1 VLLVLIAL
9 ILLAWLAVQT
19 TPVQNWLVRQATKR
33 LSRDLKTTVQIKHV
47 DFALFNKMVLE
58 GTLVKDLRQDTLLY
72 AGALKVNITDWFF
85 FKDRI
90 ELKYIG
96 LQDAV
101 IHLQRQNSV
110 WNYRFLADYFSGPKD
125 TTTKKGSI
133 NLDLKKVEFDNV
145 SILQRDGWRG
155 EDMQLQFGK
164 LDINADK
171 LDMQHRLIRINT
183 LHINQPL
190 FAIYNYKG
198 NRPDSLRPK
207 YIEETFVN
215 DTNHLRWNPGKW
227 DIAIN
232 EVTLNKGTFKSD
244 RQTDD
249 ALSTHFDASH
259 INFSDINATFKQVAF
274 KQDSITLNMHL
285 ATRERSGLIVKK
297 LDAQV
302 RMHPEAMEF
311 HKLDLQTNRSR
322 LHNYFA
328 MRYATFDD
336 MGDFVSKV
344 RMEADFNDA
353 DLDSDDIAFFAPA
366 MRNWKKKIRIS
377 GKIKGPVENL
387 TARKLIIEAG
397 KNTYLNGNIS
407 IKGLPDIN
415 NTFIDFVANDFRTT
429 YPDAITIIPQ
439 LKDVQQPRLDKLEYL
454 HFKGNFTGFITDFV
468 TYGTIRTNLG
478 TIVSDLNMKF
488 PEKGAPSYSGKLRT
502 DSFHLGPFVDVAQ
515 IGKISFNGGVYGIG
529 MKANSLNAK
538 LDGVIRS
545 LEVRGYNYQNI
556 TVKGTVAKR
565 LFNGELTSDD
575 PNLQFQLNGL
585 VDFSKE
591 IPEFNFDA
599 NIAKADLKNIKL
611 LQDSVEVTGK
621 FRFNFSGDNIDNFLG
636 TARVYE
642 ASVFKKGNRISFDS
656 LYVESKIMG
665 ANKVI
670 TVLSNEFDAALAGQ
684 FSIRDL
690 PTAFRTFL
698 HKYYPSYIKEGRT
711 LQSDENFS
719 FVITTKKVD
728 EYLDF
733 FDKNLKGF
741 NYSTVTGRINTKEN
755 MLDLNVEVPQF
766 NYKNIAFYNVMLK
779 GTGSLDSL
787 TLENTIADV
796 YINDSLHFPGSAINI
811 RSSNDVSDITI
822 KTSASQTLNSANIAA
837 RVQTMP
843 KGVRIVF
850 NESTFDVNGKNWV
863 IDKNGE
869 LVLSEELVTADGVKI
884 YSGDQE
890 VLVTTQPSD
899 IGNTNDIKV
908 ELKKINIGD
917 FAPYVT
923 KTTRLEGLLNATVD
937 VMNPFGKIQVEMN
950 GEADQFRLD
959 NDSLGR
965 IQVNA
970 NYNQRSGAVNFAAA
984 SNNKDY
990 VFDVKGVYNLVDS
1003 TNSKTPLDITG
1014 NFQDTKID
1022 ILEKYLSGVFKDI
1035 SGLATG
1041 QLRITGPTNNL
1052 KYLGKVQLRDGQLR
1066 VNYTNVLYK
1075 IPAATFDFGEDRINF
1090 GSFAIK
1096 DEFGNTGTVSRGIL
1110 KHRGFNDLDFD
1121 FSMNSNKLLVLAT
1134 DGTGK
1139 DPFFGTV
1146 FAKVNMTLKD
1156 RLEDMK
1162 MDIKGEPADSS
1173 KLYIRS
1179 GSSKQSGE
1187 TDYIVWKV
1195 YGREMQQVDAFKESN
1210 LSVTL
1215 DVTANNYINM
1225 YVIMDEATGDIIQAV
1240 GHGNLKMRAR
1250 TDGEFSIIGR
1260 YDIDRGNYN
1269 FTFQSLLR
1277 KPFTLRPNAG
1287 NYIQWQGDPFG
1298 ATIKIDAEYVAENV
1312 RFSDLGLDAF
1322 SLQSGT
1328 DNNGGINN
1336 NVRKYR
1342 GEVIVVA
1349 SLKNK
1354 LMQPDISF
1362 QIEMPPG
1369 SPLKNDA
1376 DALAIL
1382 QRIQSDENELNKQV
1396 AFLIVFN
1403 SFGPL
1408 STSSNQGALAN
1419 LAFEGVVIN
1428 SISGVLSNTLSK
1440 QFSNI
1445 FQKIFNDKSIK
1456 VNFNAQMYSGSN
1468 FIDNVNKNRLNI
1480 DRTNLNFNIGKS
1492 FLDERLTFTFGSALD
1507 FGLSSQ
1513 QVQATQNLQFLPDIT
1528 AEWKVRADGKVVLTF
1543 FYRDSYNYM
1552 SGVGARQNR
1561 SGASISYRHDFD
1573 RLGDIFRG
1581 ERKRKEK
1588 AEQRQR
1594 EKEATNTST
1603 SATDS
1608 SSKQDTIG
1616 KN

>member
-1 VLLVLIAL
+1 MLLVLIAL
-9 ILLAWLAVQT
+9 ILLAWMAIQT

-33 LSRDLKTTVQIKHV
+33 LSRDLNTTVQIKHV
-47 DFALFNKMVLE
+47 DFALFNKMLLE
-58 GTLVKDLRQDTLLY
+58 GTLIKDHQQDTLLY
-72 AGALKVNITDWFF
+72 AGAIKVNITDWFF
-85 FKDRI
+85 FKDKI

-101 IHLQRQNSV
+101 IHLQRQDSI

-145 SILQRDGWRG
+145 SLLQRDAWRG
-155 EDMQLQFGK
+155 EDMQMRFAALHI
-164 LDINADK
+164 DAEK
-171 LDMQHRLIRINT
+171 LDMQQRQIRINT
-183 LHINQPL
+183 LEIDQPL
-190 FAIYNYKG
+190 FSLYNYRG

-207 YIEETFVN
+207 YVEETIVN
-215 DTNHLRWNPGKW
+215 DPNHLRWNPGNW
-227 DIAIN
+227 DIRIA
-232 EVTLNKGTFKSD
+232 EATLQKGTFKSD
-244 RQTDD
+244 KQS
-249 ALSTHFDASH
+249 AEPLAAYFDASH
-259 INFSDINATFKQVAF
+259 INFSDINAIFKQVAF
-274 KQDSITLNMHL
+274 KQDSISLNMQL
-285 ATRERSGLIVKK
+285 KTRERSGLIVKK
-297 LDAQV
+297 LNASV
-302 RMHPEAMEF
+302 LMHPEAMEF
-311 HKLDLQTNRSR
+311 HQLDLQTNRSR
-322 LHNYFA
+322 LHNFFA

-366 MRNWKKKIRIS
+366 LQNWKKKIRIS
-377 GKIKGPVENL
+377 GKIKGPVDNL
-387 TARKLIIEAG
+387 TARKLIVEAG

-439 LKDVQQPRLDKLEYL
+439 LKNVQQPRIDKLEYL
-454 HFKGNFTGFITDFV
+454 QFRGNFTGFINDFV

-488 PEKGAPSYSGKLRT
+488 PDKGAPAYSGKLRT
-502 DSFHLGPFVDVAQ
+502 DSFHLGPFVDMPQ
-515 IGKISFNGGVYGIG
+515 IGKIGFNGAIYGIG

-538 LDGVIRS
+538 LDGVIRT
-545 LEVRGYNYQNI
+545 LEVRGYNYQDI

-565 LFNGELTSDD
+565 LFNGELTSND

-585 VDFSKE
+585 VDLSKK
-591 IPEFNFDA
+591 IPEFDFDA
-599 NIAKADLKNIKL
+599 NITKADLKKINL
-611 LQDSVEVTGK
+611 VQDSVEVTGK

-642 ASVFKKGNRISFDS
+642 ASVFKKGKRISFDS
-656 LYVESKIMG
+656 LNIESKTMG
-665 ANKVI
+665 DNKVI
-670 TVLSNEFDAALAGQ
+670 KVLSNEFDAALVGQ

-698 HKYYPSYIKEGRT
+698 HKYYPSYIGEGRAIK
-711 LQSDENFS
+711 SDENFS
-719 FVITTKKVD
+719 FVVTTKKVD

-733 FDKNLKGF
+733 FDKNLSGF
-741 NYSTVTGRINTKEN
+741 NYSTFTGRINTKEN

-766 NYKNIAFYNVMLK
+766 NYRNIAFYNVALK
-779 GTGSLDSL
+779 GTGNLDSL
-787 TLENTIADV
+787 TLENSIADV
-796 YINDSLHFPGSAINI
+796 YINDSLHFPGSSIHI
-811 RSSNDVSDITI
+811 RSANDISDITL
-822 KTSASQTLNSANIAA
+822 KTSASQTLNSANVVA

-850 NESTFDVNGKNWV
+850 NESHFDVNGKNWL
-863 IDKNGE
+863 IEKNGE
-869 LVLSEELVTADGVKI
+869 LVLSKELVTADGVKI

-890 VLVTTQPSD
+890 ILVTTQPSD

-908 ELKKINIGD
+908 DLKKINIGD
-917 FAPYVT
+917 FAPYIT

-937 VMNPFGKIQVEMN
+937 VMDPFGKIQVDMY

-959 NDSLGR
+959 NDSLGK
-965 IQVNA
+965 IQLNA
-970 NYNQRSGAVNFAAA
+970 NYNQRNGDVNFAAT

-990 VFDVKGVYNLVDS
+990 VFDIKGVYNLLDS
-1003 TNSKTPLDITG
+1003 TNSRIPLDITG
-1014 NFQDTKID
+1014 NFKDTKINV
-1022 ILEKYLSGVFKDI
+1022 LEKYLSGVFKDI
-1035 SGLATG
+1035 TGLATG
-1041 QLRITGPTNNL
+1041 QLRISGPTDKL
-1052 KYLGKVQLRDGQLR
+1052 KYVGKVQLRDAALR

-1075 IPAATFDFGEDRINF
+1075 IPAATFDFQEDRINF
-1090 GSFAIK
+1090 GSFTIR
-1096 DEFGNTGTVSRGIL
+1096 DEFGNTGAISRGIL
-1110 KHRGFNDLDFD
+1110 KHEGFDNLDFD
-1121 FSMNSNKLLVLAT
+1121 FAMNSNKLLVLAT
-1134 DGTGK
+1134 NSNGK

-1162 MDIKGEPADSS
+1162 MDIRGEPADSS
-1173 KLYIRS
+1173 ELYIRS
-1179 GSSKQSGE
+1179 GNSRQSGE
-1187 TDYIVWKV
+1187 TDYITWKV
-1195 YGREMQQVDAFKESN
+1195 YGREMQSIDAFRESN
-1210 LSVTL
+1210 LTVTL
-1215 DVTANNYINM
+1215 DVTANNYIST
-1225 YVIMDEATGDIIQAV
+1225 YVILDELTRDIIEAK
-1240 GHGNLKMRAR
+1240 GHGNLKMKAG

-1260 YDIDRGNYN
+1260 YDIDQGKYN
-1269 FTFQSLLR
+1269 FNFQSLLR

-1287 NYIQWQGDPFG
+1287 NYIQWQGDPF
-1298 ATIKIDAEYVAENV
+1298 AANIKIEAEYKAENV

-1328 DNNGGINN
+1328 DGSGGINN

-1349 SLKNK
+1349 TLKNK

-1362 QIEMPPG
+1362 QIEMPQG
-1369 SPLKNDA
+1369 SALKNDA

-1382 QRIQSDENELNKQV
+1382 QRIQNDENELNKQV

-1428 SISGVLSNTLSK
+1428 SISGILSNTLSR

-1468 FIDNVNKNRLNI
+1468 FIDNINRSKLNI

-1573 RLGDIFRG
+1573 RLGDIFRS

-1588 AEQRQR
+1588 AAQRQK
-1594 EKEATNTST
+1594 EKEADTS
-1603 SATDS
+1603 SAAD
-1608 SSKQDTIG
+1608 SSKQDSVG

>member
-9 ILLAWLAVQT
+9 ILLAWMAVQT
-19 TPVQNWLVRQATKR
+19 TPVQNWLVRQVTKR
-33 LSRDLKTTVQIKHV
+33 LSKDLHTTVQIKHV

-58 GTLVKDLRQDTLLY
+58 GTLVKDQQQDTLLY
-72 AGALKVNITDWFF
+72 AGAVKVNITDWFF

-90 ELKYIG
+90 VLKYIG

-101 IHLQRQNSV
+101 IHLQRKDSI

-125 TTTKKGSI
+125 TTAKKGNI

-145 SILQRDGWRG
+145 SLLQRDGWRG
-155 EDMQLQFGK
+155 EDMQLQFATLAVEAEK
-164 LDINADK
+164 LD
-171 LDMQHRLIRINT
+171 LQERLVRINT
-183 LHINQPL
+183 LNLDAPV
-190 FAIYNYKG
+190 FSIYNYTG

-207 YIEETFVN
+207 YVEEVIVN
-215 DTNHLRWNPGKW
+215 DTAHLRWNPGKW
-227 DIAIN
+227 DIGIN
-232 EVTLNKGTFKSD
+232 EVILKKGTFKSD
-244 RQTDD
+244 RQSDD
-249 ALSTHFDASH
+249 PLVSYFDANH
-259 INFSDINATFKQVAF
+259 INFSDINGVFRQVAF
-274 KQDSITLNMHL
+274 RQDSITLNMQL
-285 ATRERSGLIVKK
+285 NTKERSGLIVKK
-297 LDAQV
+297 LNARV

-311 HKLDLQTNRSR
+311 HQLDLQTNRSH
-322 LHNYFA
+322 LHDYFA
-328 MRYATFDD
+328 MHYATFDD
-336 MGDFVSKV
+336 MGDFISMV
-344 RMEADFNDA
+344 RMEADFTDA
-353 DLDSDDIAFFAPA
+353 DLDSDDIAFFAPE
-366 MRNWKKKIRIS
+366 MQNWKKKIRIS
-377 GKIKGPVENL
+377 GKIKGPVDNL
-387 TARKLIIEAG
+387 NARKLIVEAG

-429 YPDAITIIPQ
+429 WPDAITIIPQ
-439 LKDVQQPRLDKLEYL
+439 LKNIQQPRIDKLEYL
-454 HFKGNFTGFITDFV
+454 QFRGNFTGFINDFV

-488 PEKGAPSYSGKLRT
+488 PAKGAPTYSGKIRT
-502 DSFHLGPFVDVAQ
+502 DSFNLGQFVDVAQ
-515 IGKISFNGGVYGIG
+515 IGKISFNGGVYGLG

-538 LDGVIRS
+538 LDGTIKS
-545 LEVRGYNYQNI
+545 LEVRGYTYQNI

-585 VDFSKE
+585 VDLSKD
-591 IPEFNFDA
+591 IPQFNFDA
-599 NIAKADLKNIKL
+599 NIVKADLKNIKL

-642 ASVFKKGNRISFDS
+642 ASVFKKGKRISFDS
-656 LYVESKIMG
+656 LNIESKTLG
-665 ANKVI
+665 TNKVI
-670 TVLSNEFDAALAGQ
+670 TVLSNEFDAALVGQ

-690 PTAFRTFL
+690 PSSFRTFL
-698 HKYYPSYIKEGRT
+698 HKYYPSYIGEGRVM
-711 LQSDENFS
+711 QHDENFS

-733 FDKNLKGF
+733 VDKNLNGF

-766 NYKNIAFYNVMLK
+766 SYKNIAFYNVALK
-779 GTGSLDSL
+779 GTGNLDSL
-787 TLENTIADV
+787 SLENSIADV
-796 YINDSLHFPGSAINI
+796 YINDSLHFPGSTINI
-811 RSSNDVSDITI
+811 HSANDISDITL
-822 KTSASQTLNSANIAA
+822 KTSASQTLNSANVVA

-843 KGVRIVF
+843 KGVRLVF
-850 NESTFDVNGKNWV
+850 NESHFDVNGKNWV

-890 VLVTTQPSD
+890 ILVTTQPSD

-908 ELKKINIGD
+908 DLKKVNIGD
-917 FAPYVT
+917 FAPYIT
-923 KTTRLEGLLNATVD
+923 KSVRLEGLLNATVD
-937 VMNPFGKIQVEMN
+937 VMNPFGKIQVDMN

-959 NDSLGR
+959 NDSLGK
-965 IQVNA
+965 IQLNA
-970 NYNQRSGAVNFAAA
+970 NYNQRSGAVNFAAV

-990 VFDVKGVYNLVDS
+990 VFDVKGVYNLLDS
-1003 TNSKTPLDITG
+1003 ADNKTPLDITG
-1014 NFQDTKID
+1014 NFQDTKINV
-1022 ILEKYLSGVFKDI
+1022 LEKYLSGVFRNI

-1052 KYLGKVQLRDGQLR
+1052 KYLGKVQLRDAALR
-1066 VNYTNVLYK
+1066 VNYTNVVYK
-1075 IPAATFDFGEDRINF
+1075 IPAATFDFKEDQINF
-1090 GSFAIK
+1090 GTFTIR

-1110 KHRGFNDLDFD
+1110 KHHGFDDLDFD
-1121 FSMNSNKLLVLAT
+1121 FAINSNKMLVLAT

-1162 MDIKGEPADSS
+1162 MDIRGEPADSS

-1179 GSSKQSGE
+1179 GSGGSKQSGE

-1195 YGREMQQVDAFKESN
+1195 YGREMKEVDAFKESN
-1210 LSVTL
+1210 LTVTL

-1225 YVIMDEATGDIIQAV
+1225 YVILDELTGDVIQAV
-1240 GHGNLKMRAR
+1240 GHGNLKMTAR

-1269 FTFQSLLR
+1269 FNFQSVLR
-1277 KPFTLRPNAG
+1277 KPFTLRPNVG
-1287 NYIQWQGDPFG
+1287 NYIQWQGDPYA
-1298 ATIKIDAEYVAENV
+1298 ATIKIDAEYKAENV

-1322 SLQSGT
+1322 SLQSGSNT
-1328 DNNGGINN
+1328 NGGINN

-1349 SLKNK
+1349 TLKNK
-1354 LMQPDISF
+1354 LMKPDINF
-1362 QIEMPPG
+1362 QIELPQG
-1369 SPLKNDA
+1369 SQLKNDA

-1382 QRIQSDENELNKQV
+1382 QRIQNDENELNKQV

-1408 STSSNQGALAN
+1408 STSNSQGNLAN
-1419 LAFEGVVIN
+1419 LAFEGVVLN
-1428 SISGVLSNTLSK
+1428 SISGILSNTLSK

-1468 FIDNVNKNRLNI
+1468 IIDNANNKLNI
-1480 DRTNLNFNIGKS
+1480 DRTNVNFNIGKS

-1573 RLGDIFRG
+1573 RLSDIFRN
-1581 ERKRKEK
+1581 ERQRKEK
-1588 AEQRQR
+1588 AEERR
-1594 EKEATNTST
+1594 VKDSTNAS
-1603 SATDS
+1603 SAKD
-1608 SSKQDTIG
+1608 SSKQNTIG

>member
-1 VLLVLIAL
+1 MLLVLIAL

-19 TPVQNWLVRQATKR
+19 TPVQNWLVHQATKR
-33 LSRDLKTTVQIKHV
+33 LSKDLNTTVQIRHV

-58 GTLVKDLRQDTLLY
+58 GTLVKDHQQDTLLY
-72 AGALKVNITDWFF
+72 AGAIKVNITDWFF
-85 FKDRI
+85 FKDKI

-101 IHLQRQNSV
+101 IHLERQDST
-110 WNYRFLADYFSGPKD
+110 WNYRFLADYFTGPKD

-133 NLDLKKVEFDNV
+133 NLDLKQVEFDNV
-145 SILQRDGWRG
+145 SVLQRDGWRG
-155 EDMQLQFGK
+155 EDMTMQFST
-164 LDINADK
+164 LNIDAEK
-171 LDMQHRLIRINT
+171 LDMQQRQIRINALT
-183 LHINQPL
+183 IDQPL
-190 FAIYNYKG
+190 FALYNYDGK
-198 NRPDSLRPK
+198 RPDSLRPK
-207 YIEETFVN
+207 FKETIIIN
-215 DTNHLRWNPGKW
+215 DPKHLRWNPGNW
-227 DIAIN
+227 DILIR
-232 EVTLNKGTFKSD
+232 EVTLKKGTFKSD
-244 RQTDD
+244 RQSDD
-249 ALSTHFDASH
+249 PLVAHFDASH
-259 INFSDINATFKQVAF
+259 INFSDINANFKQVAF
-274 KQDSITLNMHL
+274 KQDSITLSMHL
-285 ATRERSGLIVKK
+285 STKERSGLVVKR
-297 LDAQV
+297 LDASV
-302 RMHPEAMEF
+302 LMHPEAMEF
-311 HKLDLQTNRSR
+311 HALNLQTNRSR
-322 LHNYFA
+322 LNNYFA
-328 MRYATFDD
+328 MHYETFDD

-344 RMEADFNDA
+344 RMEGDFNDA
-353 DLDSDDIAFFAPA
+353 ELDSDDIAFFAPA
-366 MRNWKKKIRIS
+366 LQNWKKKIRIS
-377 GKIKGPVENL
+377 GKIKGPVDNL

-407 IKGLPDIN
+407 IKGLPDID

-439 LKDVQQPRLDKLEYL
+439 LKTVQQPRIDKLEYL
-454 HFKGNFTGFITDFV
+454 QFKGNFTGFVSDFV

-478 TIVSDLNMKF
+478 TIESDLNMKF
-488 PEKGAPSYSGKLRT
+488 PDKGAPSYSGKLRT

-515 IGKISFNGGVYGIG
+515 IGKISFNGGIYGIG

-545 LEVRGYNYQNI
+545 LEVSGYTYQNI

-575 PNLQFQLNGL
+575 PNLQFQMLGL
-585 VDFSKE
+585 VDLSKD
-591 IPEFNFDA
+591 IPQFNFDA
-599 NIAKADLKNIKL
+599 NVTKADLKMIRL
-611 LQDSVEVTGK
+611 LKDSVEVAGK
-621 FRFNFSGDNIDNFLG
+621 FRFNFSGDNIDNFFG

-642 ASVFKKGNRISFDS
+642 ASVFKKGKRISFDS
-656 LYVESKIMG
+656 LNVESKTMG
-665 ANKVI
+665 TNKVI
-670 TVLSNEFDAALAGQ
+670 TVLSNEFDAALVGQ

-690 PTAFRTFL
+690 PIAFRTFL
-698 HKYYPSYIKEGRT
+698 HKYYPSYIGEGRRPI
-711 LQSDENFS
+711 QSDENFS
-719 FVITTKKVD
+719 FVVTTKKVD

-733 FDKNLKGF
+733 FDKNLNGF

-755 MLDLNVEVPQF
+755 LLDLNVEVPQF
-766 NYKNIAFYNVMLK
+766 SYKNVAFYNVLLK
-779 GTGSLDSL
+779 GTGNLDSL
-787 TLENTIADV
+787 KLENSIADV
-796 YINDSLHFPGSAINI
+796 YINDSLHFPGSTINI
-811 RSSNDVSDITI
+811 RSANDISDITL
-822 KTSASQTLNSANIAA
+822 KTSASQTLNSANVVA

-850 NESTFDVNGKNWV
+850 NESHFDVNGKNWV

-884 YSGDQE
+884 YSGDQQI
-890 VLVTTQPSD
+890 LVTTQPSD

-908 ELKKINIGD
+908 DLKKINIGD

-923 KTTRLEGLLNATVD
+923 KAVRLEGLLNASVD
-937 VMNPFGKIQVEMN
+937 IMNPFGKIQVDMY
-950 GEADQFRLD
+950 GEADQFRLE
-959 NDSLGR
+959 NDSLGK
-965 IQVNA
+965 IQLNA
-970 NYNQRSGAVNFAAA
+970 NYNQYSGAVNFAAL
-984 SNNKDY
+984 SNNQDY
-990 VFDVKGVYNLVDS
+990 VFDLKGVYNLFDS
-1003 TNSKTPLDITG
+1003 TNSKIPLDVTG
-1014 NFQDTKID
+1014 NFKDTKID

-1035 SGLATG
+1035 TGLATG
-1041 QLRITGPTNNL
+1041 QLRIAGPTDKL
-1052 KYLGKVQLRDGQLR
+1052 QYTGKVQLRNGTLR

-1075 IPAATFDFGEDRINF
+1075 IPSATFDFKEDHINF
-1090 GSFAIK
+1090 GSFAVK
-1096 DEFGNTGTVSRGIL
+1096 DEFGNTGTITRGIL
-1110 KHRGFNDLDFD
+1110 KHQGFNNLDFD
-1121 FSMNSNKLLVLAT
+1121 FAMNTNKLLVLAT
-1134 DGTGK
+1134 NNTGK

-1146 FAKVNMTLKD
+1146 FAKMNMTLKD

-1162 MDIKGEPADSS
+1162 MDIRGEPADSS

-1179 GSSKQSGE
+1179 GGSQQSGE
-1187 TDYIVWKV
+1187 TDYIRWKV
-1195 YGREMQQVDAFKESN
+1195 YGREMQQVRSFNESN

-1225 YVIMDEATGDIIQAV
+1225 YVILDELTGDIIQAV
-1240 GHGNLKMRAR
+1240 GHGNLKMKAGS
-1250 TDGEFSIIGR
+1250 DGDFSIIGR

-1269 FTFQSLLR
+1269 FNFQSLLR

-1287 NYIQWQGDPFG
+1287 NYIQWQGDPY
-1298 ATIKIDAEYVAENV
+1298 AANIKIDAEYEAENV

-1328 DNNGGINN
+1328 AGSSSGINN

-1342 GEVIVVA
+1342 GKVIVVA
-1349 SLKNK
+1349 MLKNK

-1362 QIEMPPG
+1362 QIELPQG
-1369 SPLKNDA
+1369 SALKNDA

-1382 QRIQSDENELNKQV
+1382 QRIQNDENELNKQV

-1428 SISGVLSNTLSK
+1428 SISGVLSNALSR

-1445 FQKIFNDKSIK
+1445 FQTIFNDKSIK
-1456 VNFNAQMYSGSN
+1456 VNFNAQIYSGSN
-1468 FIDNVNKNRLNI
+1468 FIDNVNQNRLNI

-1492 FLDERLTFTFGSALD
+1492 FLNERLTFTFGSALD

-1513 QVQATQNLQFLPDIT
+1513 QVQATQNLQFLPDIS
-1528 AEWKVRADGKVVLTF
+1528 AEWKMRADGKVVLTF

-1561 SGASISYRHDFD
+1561 SGASISYRQDFE
-1573 RLGDIFRG
+1573 RLGDIFRS
-1581 ERKRKEK
+1581 ERRRREK
-1588 AEQRQR
+1588 AEQRQK
-1594 EKEATNTST
+1594 EKDSTNV

-1608 SSKQDTIG
+1608 TKLDTVG

>member
-1 VLLVLIAL
+1 MLLVLIAL
-9 ILLAWLAVQT
+9 ILLAWMAIQT
-19 TPVQNWLVRQATKR
+19 TPVQNWLVHQATKR
-33 LSRDLKTTVQIKHV
+33 LSRDLNTTVQIKHV
-47 DFALFNKMVLE
+47 DFALFNKMLLE
-58 GTLVKDLRQDTLLY
+58 GTLIKDHQQDTLLY
-72 AGALKVNITDWFF
+72 AGAIKVNITDWFF
-85 FKDRI
+85 FKDKI

-101 IHLQRQNSV
+101 IHLQRQDAV

-133 NLDLKKVEFDNV
+133 NLDLKKVDFDNV
-145 SILQRDGWRG
+145 SLLQRDAWRG
-155 EDMQLQFGK
+155 EDMQMRFTSLSI
-164 LDINADK
+164 DAEK
-171 LDMQHRLIRINT
+171 LDMQQRQIRINT
-183 LHINQPL
+183 LDIDQPL
-190 FAIYNYKG
+190 FSIYNYKG

-207 YIEETFVN
+207 YVEETIVN
-215 DTNHLRWNPGKW
+215 DPGHLRWNPGNW
-227 DIAIN
+227 DIQID
-232 EVTLNKGTFKSD
+232 EVTLKKGTFKSD
-244 RQTDD
+244 RQS
-249 ALSTHFDASH
+249 AAPLVAYFDADH
-259 INFSDINATFKQVAF
+259 INFGDINAIFKQVTF
-274 KQDSITLNMHL
+274 KQDSITLNMQL
-285 ATRERSGLIVKK
+285 KTRERSGLIVKK
-297 LDAQV
+297 LNANV
-302 RMHPEAMEF
+302 LMHPEAMEF
-311 HKLDLQTNRSR
+311 HQLDLQTNRSR

-366 MRNWKKKIRIS
+366 LQNWKKKIRIS
-377 GKIKGPVENL
+377 GKIKGPVDNL
-387 TARKLIIEAG
+387 TARKLIVEAG

-407 IKGLPDIN
+407 IKGLPDIH

-439 LKDVQQPRLDKLEYL
+439 LKEVQQPRIDKLEYL
-454 HFKGNFTGFITDFV
+454 HFRGNFTGFITDFV

-488 PEKGAPSYSGKLRT
+488 PDKGAPSYSGKLRT
-502 DSFHLGPFVDVAQ
+502 DSFHLGPFVDMPQ
-515 IGKISFNGGVYGIG
+515 IGKIGFNGAIYGIG

-538 LDGVIRS
+538 LDGIIRMV
-545 LEVRGYNYQNI
+545 EVRGYNYQNI

-565 LFNGELTSDD
+565 LFNGELTSND

-585 VDFSKE
+585 VDLSKD

-599 NIAKADLKNIKL
+599 NISKADLKKINLTK
-611 LQDSVEVTGK
+611 DSVEVTGK
-621 FRFNFSGDNIDNFLG
+621 FRFDFRGDNIDNFLG

-642 ASVFKKGNRISFDS
+642 ASVFKKGKRISFDS
-656 LYVESKIMG
+656 LNIESKTMG
-665 ANKVI
+665 DNKVI
-670 TVLSNEFDAALAGQ
+670 KVLSNEFDAALVGQ

-698 HKYYPSYIKEGRT
+698 NKYYPSYIGEGRVIK
-711 LQSDENFS
+711 SDQNFS

-733 FDKNLKGF
+733 FDKNLSGF
-741 NYSTVTGRINTKEN
+741 NYSTFTGRINNKEN

-766 NYKNIAFYNVMLK
+766 SYKNIAFYNVVLK
-779 GTGSLDSL
+779 GTGNLDSL
-787 TLENTIADV
+787 TLENSIADV
-796 YINDSLHFPGSAINI
+796 YINDSLHFPGSTINI
-811 RSSNDVSDITI
+811 RSSNDISDITL
-822 KTSASQTLNSANIAA
+822 KTSASQTLNSASVVA

-850 NESTFDVNGKNWV
+850 NESHFDVNGKNW
-863 IDKNGE
+863 IIEKNGE
-869 LVLSEELVTADGVKI
+869 LVLSKELVTADGVKI

-890 VLVTTQPSD
+890 ILVTTQPSD

-908 ELKKINIGD
+908 DLKKVNIGD
-917 FAPYVT
+917 FAPYIT

-937 VMNPFGKIQVEMN
+937 VMDPFGKIQVDMY

-959 NDSLGR
+959 NDSLGK
-965 IQVNA
+965 IQLNA
-970 NYNQRSGAVNFAAA
+970 NYNQRSGAVNFAAT

-990 VFDVKGVYNLVDS
+990 VFDIKGVYNLLDS
-1003 TNSKTPLDITG
+1003 TNSKIPLDITG
-1014 NFQDTKID
+1014 NFKDTKINT
-1022 ILEKYLSGVFKDI
+1022 LEKYLSGVFKDI
-1035 SGLATG
+1035 TGLATG
-1041 QLRITGPTNNL
+1041 QLRITGPTDKL
-1052 KYLGKVQLRDGQLR
+1052 KYVGKVQLRDAALR

-1075 IPAATFDFGEDRINF
+1075 IPAATFDFREDHINF
-1090 GSFAIK
+1090 GSFTIR
-1096 DEFGNTGTVSRGIL
+1096 DEFGNTGTISRGIL
-1110 KHRGFNDLDFD
+1110 KHEGFDNLDFD
-1121 FSMNSNKLLVLAT
+1121 FAMNSNKLLVLAT
-1134 DGTGK
+1134 NNTGK

-1156 RLEDMK
+1156 RLEDMR

-1179 GSSKQSGE
+1179 GSSRQSGE
-1187 TDYIVWKV
+1187 TDYIAWKV
-1195 YGREMQQVDAFKESN
+1195 YGREMQAINTFKESN
-1210 LSVTL
+1210 LNVTL
-1215 DVTANNYINM
+1215 DVAANNYINM
-1225 YVIMDEATGDIIQAV
+1225 YVILDELTGDIIEAK
-1240 GHGNLKMRAR
+1240 GHGNLKMKAG
-1250 TDGEFSIIGR
+1250 TDGDFSIIGR
-1260 YDIDRGNYN
+1260 YDIDQGKYN
-1269 FTFQSLLR
+1269 FNFQSLLR

-1287 NYIQWQGDPFG
+1287 NYIQWQGDPFA

-1322 SLQSGT
+1322 SLQSGA
-1328 DNNGGINN
+1328 DASGGINN

-1349 SLKNK
+1349 TLKNK

-1362 QIEMPPG
+1362 QIEMPQG
-1369 SPLKNDA
+1369 SSLKNDA

-1382 QRIQSDENELNKQV
+1382 QRIQNDENELNKQV

-1408 STSSNQGALAN
+1408 STSTNQGALAN

-1468 FIDNVNKNRLNI
+1468 FIDNVNRNKLNI

-1573 RLGDIFRG
+1573 RLGDIFRS
-1581 ERKRKEK
+1581 ERKKKEK
-1588 AEQRQR
+1588 AAQRQR
-1594 EKEATNTST
+1594 EKDST
-1603 SATDS
+1603 QVSAADS
-1608 SSKQDTIG
+1608 SKLDTAG
-1616 KN
+1616 KIEP

>member
-1 VLLVLIAL
+1 MLLVLIGL
-9 ILLAWLAVQT
+9 ILLAWMAVQT
-19 TPVQNWLVRQATKR
+19 TPVQNWLVRQVTKR
-33 LSRDLKTTVQIKHV
+33 LSKDLHTTVQIKHV

-58 GTLVKDLRQDTLLY
+58 GTLVKDQAQDTLLY
-72 AGALKVNITDWFF
+72 AGAVKVNITDWFF

-101 IHLQRQNSV
+101 IHLQRQGAT
-110 WNYRFLADYFSGPKD
+110 WNYQFLADYFSGPKD
-125 TTTKKGSI
+125 TSTKKGSI

-145 SILQRDGWRG
+145 SLLQRDGWRG
-155 EDMQLQFGK
+155 EDMQMDFAGLHI
-164 LDINADK
+164 DADK
-171 LDMQHRLIRINT
+171 LDLTQRQVRINT
-183 LHINQPL
+183 VVLDQPV
-190 FAIYNYKG
+190 FSIYNYEGK
-198 NRPDSLRPK
+198 RPDSLRPK
-207 YIEETFVN
+207 ETITNFVN
-215 DTNHLRWNPGKW
+215 DPAHLRWNPGNW
-227 DIAIN
+227 DIAIQ
-232 EVTLNKGTFKSD
+232 EVTLNKGTFKSI
-244 RQTDD
+244 RQTDE
-249 ALSTHFDASH
+249 AIAAHFDPSH
-259 INFSDINATFKQVAF
+259 IVFNDINGRFKQVAF
-274 KQDSITLNMHL
+274 KQDSITVNMQL
-285 ATRERSGLIVKK
+285 STKERSGLIVKK
-297 LDAQV
+297 LNAQV
-302 RMHPEAMEF
+302 RIHPEAMEF
-311 HKLDLQTNRSR
+311 HQLDLQTNRSH

-328 MRYATFDD
+328 MRYDTFDD
-336 MGDFVSKV
+336 MADFVSKV
-344 RMEADFNDA
+344 RMEADFNEA
-353 DLDSDDIAFFAPA
+353 DLDSDDIAFFAPD
-366 MRNWKKKIRIS
+366 MQNWKKKIRIS
-377 GKIKGPVENL
+377 GKIKGPVDNL
-387 TARKLIIEAG
+387 NARKLIVEAG

-439 LKDVQQPRLDKLEYL
+439 LKQVQQPRIDKLEYL
-454 HFKGNFTGFITDFV
+454 QFRGNFTGFINDFV
-468 TYGTIRTNLG
+468 TYGTIRTGLG

-488 PEKGAPSYSGKLRT
+488 PDKGSPSYSGKLRT
-502 DSFHLGPFVDVAQ
+502 DSFNLGQFVDVAQ

-538 LDGVIRS
+538 LDGTIRS
-545 LEVRGYNYQNI
+545 LEIKGYTYQDI

-565 LFNGELTSDD
+565 LFNGELISKD
-575 PNLQFQLNGL
+575 PNLQFTLNGL
-585 VDFSKE
+585 VDLGKE
-591 IPEFNFDA
+591 IPQFNFEA
-599 NIAKADLKNIKL
+599 NITKADLKNIKL
-611 LQDSVEVTGK
+611 LKDSVEVTGR

-642 ASVFKKGNRISFDS
+642 ASVLKKGKRISFDS
-656 LYVESKIMG
+656 LNIESKTLG
-665 ANKVI
+665 TNKVI
-670 TVLSNEFDAALAGQ
+670 TVLSNEFDAALVGQ

-690 PTAFRTFL
+690 PSSFRTFL
-698 HKYYPSYIKEGRT
+698 HKYYPSYIGEGRVM
-711 LQSDENFS
+711 QHDENFS

-733 FDKNLKGF
+733 VDKNLNGF

-755 MLDLNVEVPQF
+755 LLDLNVEVPQF
-766 NYKNIAFYNVMLK
+766 SYKNIAFYNVALK
-779 GTGSLDSL
+779 GTGNLDSL
-787 TLENTIADV
+787 SLENSIADV
-796 YINDSLHFPGSAINI
+796 YFNDSLHFPGSTIKI
-811 RSSNDVSDITI
+811 RSANDISDITL
-822 KTSASQTLNSANIAA
+822 KTSASQTLNSANVVA

-850 NESTFDVNGKNWV
+850 NESHFDVNGKNWV
-863 IDKNGE
+863 IDKDGE
-869 LVLSEELVTADGVKI
+869 LVLSEDLVTADGVKI

-890 VLVTTQPSD
+890 ILVTTHPSD

-908 ELKKINIGD
+908 EMKKVNIGD
-917 FAPYVT
+917 FTPYIT

-937 VMNPFGKIQVEMN
+937 VMDPFGKIQVDMN
-950 GEADQFRLD
+950 GEAEQFRLD

-965 IQVNA
+965 IQLNA
-970 NYNQRSGAVNFAAA
+970 NYNQRRGAVNFSAN
-984 SNNKDY
+984 SDNKDY
-990 VFDVKGVYNLVDS
+990 VFDVKGTYNLFDDS
-1003 TNSKTPLDITG
+1003 TNSKIPLDLTG
-1014 NFQDTKID
+1014 NFKDTRIN
-1022 ILEKYLSGVFKDI
+1022 ILEKYLSGVFKNI
-1035 SGLATG
+1035 NGFATG
-1041 QLRITGPTNNL
+1041 QLRIAGPTDDL
-1052 KYLGKVQLRDGQLR
+1052 KYLGKVQLRDGELR
-1066 VNYTNVLYK
+1066 VNYTNVLYR
-1075 IPAATFDFGEDRINF
+1075 IPAATFDFKDDHINF
-1090 GSFAIK
+1090 GSFTIR
-1096 DEFGNTGTVSRGIL
+1096 DEYGNIGTVSRGIL
-1110 KHRGFNDLDFD
+1110 KHRGFDDLDFD
-1121 FSMNSNKLLVLAT
+1121 FAINSNKLLVLAT

-1156 RLEDMK
+1156 KLEDMK

-1179 GSSKQSGE
+1179 GTSRQSGE

-1195 YGREMQQVDAFKESN
+1195 YGREMKDVDAFKGSN
-1210 LSVTL
+1210 LKVSL
-1215 DVTANNYINM
+1215 DVTANNYIKM
-1225 YVIMDEATGDIIQAV
+1225 FVILDELTGDIIQAV
-1240 GHGNLKMRAR
+1240 GHGNLKMTAR
-1250 TDGEFSIIGR
+1250 TDGEFSISGR
-1260 YDIDRGNYN
+1260 YDIDKGYYN
-1269 FTFQSLLR
+1269 FNFQSLLR
-1277 KPFTLRPNAG
+1277 KPFVLRPNAG
-1287 NYIQWQGDPFG
+1287 NYIQWQGDPYA
-1298 ATIKIDAEYVAENV
+1298 ATIKIDAEYEAENV

-1322 SLQSGT
+1322 SLQAGS
-1328 DNNGGINN
+1328 DASGGINN

-1342 GEVIVVA
+1342 GKVIVVA
-1349 SLKNK
+1349 TLKNR

-1362 QIEMPPG
+1362 QIEMPQN
-1369 SPLKNDA
+1369 STLKNDA

-1382 QRIQSDENELNKQV
+1382 QRIQNDPNELNKQV

-1408 STSSNQGALAN
+1408 STSTNQGALAN

-1428 SISGVLSNTLSK
+1428 SISGILSNTLSK

-1468 FIDNVNKNRLNI
+1468 FIDNVNRNKLNI

-1492 FLDERLTFTFGSALD
+1492 FLNERLTFTFGSALD

-1573 RLGDIFRG
+1573 RLGDIFRS

-1588 AEQRQR
+1588 AAERAA
-1594 EKEATNTST
+1594 KDST
-1603 SATDS
+1603 KVSSTD
-1608 SSKQDTIG
+1608 SSKQDSVG

>member
-1 VLLVLIAL
+1 VLLVLIGL
-9 ILLAWLAVQT
+9 ILLAWMAVQT
-19 TPVQNWLVRQATKR
+19 TPVQNWLVRQVTKR
-33 LSRDLKTTVQIKHV
+33 LSKDLHTTVQIKHV

-58 GTLVKDLRQDTLLY
+58 GTLVKDQAQDTLLY
-72 AGALKVNITDWFF
+72 AGAVKVNITDWFF

-101 IHLQRQNSV
+101 IHLQRQGAT
-110 WNYRFLADYFSGPKD
+110 WNYQFLADYFSGPKD
-125 TTTKKGSI
+125 TSTKKGSI

-145 SILQRDGWRG
+145 SLLQRDGWRG
-155 EDMQLQFGK
+155 EDMQMDFAGLHI
-164 LDINADK
+164 DADK
-171 LDMQHRLIRINT
+171 LDLTQRQVRINT
-183 LHINQPL
+183 VVLDQPV
-190 FAIYNYKG
+190 FSIYNYEGK
-198 NRPDSLRPK
+198 RPDSLRPK
-207 YIEETFVN
+207 ETITNFVN
-215 DTNHLRWNPGKW
+215 DPAHLRWNPGNW
-227 DIAIN
+227 DIAIQ
-232 EVTLNKGTFKSD
+232 EVTLNKGTFKSI
-244 RQTDD
+244 RQTDE
-249 ALSTHFDASH
+249 AIAAHFDPSH
-259 INFSDINATFKQVAF
+259 IVFNDINGRFKQVAF
-274 KQDSITLNMHL
+274 KQDSITVNMQL
-285 ATRERSGLIVKK
+285 STKERSGLIVKK
-297 LDAQV
+297 LNAQV
-302 RMHPEAMEF
+302 RIHPEAMEF
-311 HKLDLQTNRSR
+311 HQLDLQTNRSH

-328 MRYATFDD
+328 MRYDTFDD
-336 MGDFVSKV
+336 MADFVSKV
-344 RMEADFNDA
+344 RMEADFNEA
-353 DLDSDDIAFFAPA
+353 DLDSDDIAFFAPD
-366 MRNWKKKIRIS
+366 MQNWKKKIRIS
-377 GKIKGPVENL
+377 GKIKGPVDNL
-387 TARKLIIEAG
+387 NARKLIVEAG

-439 LKDVQQPRLDKLEYL
+439 LKQVQQPRIDKLEYL
-454 HFKGNFTGFITDFV
+454 QFRGNFTGFINDFV
-468 TYGTIRTNLG
+468 TYGTIRTGLG

-488 PEKGAPSYSGKLRT
+488 PDKGSPSYSGKLRT
-502 DSFHLGPFVDVAQ
+502 DSFNLGQFVDVAQ

-538 LDGVIRS
+538 LDGTIRS
-545 LEVRGYNYQNI
+545 LEIKGYTYQDI

-565 LFNGELTSDD
+565 LFNGELISKD
-575 PNLQFQLNGL
+575 PNLQFTLNGL
-585 VDFSKE
+585 VDLGKE
-591 IPEFNFDA
+591 IPQFNFEA
-599 NIAKADLKNIKL
+599 NITKADLKNIKL
-611 LQDSVEVTGK
+611 LKDSVEVTGR

-642 ASVFKKGNRISFDS
+642 ASVLKKGKRISFDS
-656 LYVESKIMG
+656 LNIESKTLG
-665 ANKVI
+665 TNKVI
-670 TVLSNEFDAALAGQ
+670 TVLSNEFDAALVGQ

-690 PTAFRTFL
+690 PSSFRTFL
-698 HKYYPSYIKEGRT
+698 HKYYPSYIGEGRVM
-711 LQSDENFS
+711 QHDENFS

-733 FDKNLKGF
+733 VDKNLNGF

-755 MLDLNVEVPQF
+755 LLDLNVEVPQF
-766 NYKNIAFYNVMLK
+766 SYKNIAFYNVALK
-779 GTGSLDSL
+779 GTGNLDSL
-787 TLENTIADV
+787 SLENSIADV
-796 YINDSLHFPGSAINI
+796 YFNDSLHFPGSTIKI
-811 RSSNDVSDITI
+811 RSANDISDITL
-822 KTSASQTLNSANIAA
+822 KTSASQTLNSANVVA

-850 NESTFDVNGKNWV
+850 NESHFDVNGKNWV
-863 IDKNGE
+863 IDKDGE
-869 LVLSEELVTADGVKI
+869 LVLSEDLVTADGVKI

-890 VLVTTQPSD
+890 ILVTTHPSD

-908 ELKKINIGD
+908 EMKKVNIGD
-917 FAPYVT
+917 FTPYIT

-937 VMNPFGKIQVEMN
+937 VMDPFGKIQVDMN
-950 GEADQFRLD
+950 GEAEQFRLD

-965 IQVNA
+965 IQLNA
-970 NYNQRSGAVNFAAA
+970 NYNQRRGAVNFSAN
-984 SNNKDY
+984 SDNKDY
-990 VFDVKGVYNLVDS
+990 VFDVKGTYNLFDDS
-1003 TNSKTPLDITG
+1003 TNSKIPLDLTG
-1014 NFQDTKID
+1014 NFKDTRIN
-1022 ILEKYLSGVFKDI
+1022 ILEKYLSGVFKNI
-1035 SGLATG
+1035 NGFATG
-1041 QLRITGPTNNL
+1041 QLRIAGPTDDL
-1052 KYLGKVQLRDGQLR
+1052 KYLGKVQLRDGELR
-1066 VNYTNVLYK
+1066 VNYTNVLYR
-1075 IPAATFDFGEDRINF
+1075 IPAATFDFKDDHINF
-1090 GSFAIK
+1090 GSFTIR
-1096 DEFGNTGTVSRGIL
+1096 DEYGNIGTVSRGIL
-1110 KHRGFNDLDFD
+1110 KHRGFDDLDFD
-1121 FSMNSNKLLVLAT
+1121 FAINSNKLLVLAT

-1156 RLEDMK
+1156 KLEDMK

-1179 GSSKQSGE
+1179 GTSRQSGE

-1195 YGREMQQVDAFKESN
+1195 YGREMKDVDAFKGSN
-1210 LSVTL
+1210 LKVSL
-1215 DVTANNYINM
+1215 DVTANNYIKM
-1225 YVIMDEATGDIIQAV
+1225 FVILDELTGDIIQAV
-1240 GHGNLKMRAR
+1240 GHGNLKMTAR
-1250 TDGEFSIIGR
+1250 TDGEFSISGR
-1260 YDIDRGNYN
+1260 YDIDKGYYN
-1269 FTFQSLLR
+1269 FNFQSLLR
-1277 KPFTLRPNAG
+1277 KPFVLRPNAG
-1287 NYIQWQGDPFG
+1287 NYIQWQGDPYA
-1298 ATIKIDAEYVAENV
+1298 ATIKIDAEYEAENV

-1322 SLQSGT
+1322 SLQAGS
-1328 DNNGGINN
+1328 DASGGINN

-1342 GEVIVVA
+1342 GKVIVVA
-1349 SLKNK
+1349 TLKNR

-1362 QIEMPPG
+1362 QIEMPQN
-1369 SPLKNDA
+1369 STLKNDA

-1382 QRIQSDENELNKQV
+1382 QRIQNDPNELNKQV

-1408 STSSNQGALAN
+1408 STSTNQGALAN

-1428 SISGVLSNTLSK
+1428 SISGILSNTLSK

-1468 FIDNVNKNRLNI
+1468 FIDNVNRNKLNI

-1492 FLDERLTFTFGSALD
+1492 FLNERLTFTFGSALD

-1573 RLGDIFRG
+1573 RLGDIFRS

-1588 AEQRQR
+1588 AAERAA
-1594 EKEATNTST
+1594 KDST
-1603 SATDS
+1603 KVSSTD
-1608 SSKQDTIG
+1608 SSKQDSVG

>member
-1 VLLVLIAL
+1 MLLVLIAL
-9 ILLAWLAVQT
+9 ILLAWMAVQT
-19 TPVQNWLVRQATKR
+19 TPVQNWLVRQVTKR
-33 LSRDLKTTVQIKHV
+33 LSKDLHTTVQIKHV

-58 GTLVKDLRQDTLLY
+58 GTLVKDQQQDTLLY
-72 AGALKVNITDWFF
+72 AGAVKVNITDWFF

-96 LQDAV
+96 LEDAV
-101 IHLQRQNSV
+101 IHLQRQDSI
-110 WNYRFLADYFSGPKD
+110 WNYRFLAEYFSGPKD
-125 TTTKKGSI
+125 TSAHKNNI

-145 SILQRDGWRG
+145 SFLQRDGWRG
-155 EDMQLQFGK
+155 EDMQLQFATLAVEAEK
-164 LDINADK
+164 LD
-171 LDMQHRLIRINT
+171 LQERLVRINT
-183 LHINQPL
+183 LNLDAPV
-190 FAIYNYKG
+190 FSIYNYTG

-207 YIEETFVN
+207 YVEEVIVN
-215 DTNHLRWNPGKW
+215 DTAHLRWNPGKW
-227 DIAIN
+227 DIGIN
-232 EVTLNKGTFKSD
+232 EVILKKGTFKSD
-244 RQTDD
+244 RQSDE
-249 ALSTHFDASH
+249 ALVSYFDANH
-259 INFSDINATFKQVAF
+259 INFSDINGVFKQVAF
-274 KQDSITLNMHL
+274 KQDSITLNMQL
-285 ATRERSGLIVKK
+285 NTKERSGLIVKK
-297 LDAQV
+297 LNAQV

-311 HKLDLQTNRSR
+311 HQLDLQTNRSH
-322 LHNYFA
+322 LHDYFA
-328 MRYATFDD
+328 MHYNTFDD
-336 MGDFVSKV
+336 MGDFISMV
-344 RMEADFNDA
+344 RMEADFTDA
-353 DLDSDDIAFFAPA
+353 DLDSDDIAFFAPG
-366 MRNWKKKIRIS
+366 MLNWKKKIRIS

-387 TARKLIIEAG
+387 NARKLIVEAG

-429 YPDAITIIPQ
+429 WPDAIAIIPQ
-439 LKDVQQPRLDKLEYL
+439 LKNIQQPRIDKLEYL
-454 HFKGNFTGFITDFV
+454 QFKGNFTGFINDFV

-488 PEKGAPSYSGKLRT
+488 PAKGAPTYSGKLRT
-502 DSFHLGPFVDVAQ
+502 DSFNLGQFVDVAQ
-515 IGKISFNGGVYGIG
+515 IGKISFNGGIYGLG

-538 LDGVIRS
+538 LDGVIKS
-545 LEVRGYNYQNI
+545 LEVRGYTYQNI

-585 VDFSKE
+585 VDLSKD
-591 IPEFNFDA
+591 IPQFNFDA
-599 NIAKADLKNIKL
+599 NIVKADLKNIKL
-611 LQDSVEVTGK
+611 LKDSVEVTGK

-642 ASVFKKGNRISFDS
+642 ASVFKKGKRISFDS
-656 LYVESKIMG
+656 LNIESKTLG
-665 ANKVI
+665 TNKVI
-670 TVLSNEFDAALAGQ
+670 TVLSNEFDAALVGQ

-690 PTAFRTFL
+690 PSSFRTFL
-698 HKYYPSYIKEGRT
+698 HKYYPSYIGEGRVM
-711 LQSDENFS
+711 QHDENFS

-733 FDKNLKGF
+733 FDKNLNGF

-766 NYKNIAFYNVMLK
+766 SYKNIAFYNVALK
-779 GTGSLDSL
+779 GTGNLDSL
-787 TLENTIADV
+787 SLENSIADV
-796 YINDSLHFPGSAINI
+796 YINDSLHFPGSTINI
-811 RSSNDVSDITI
+811 HSANDISDITL
-822 KTSASQTLNSANIAA
+822 KTSASQTLNSASVVA

-850 NESTFDVNGKNWV
+850 NESHFDVNGKNWV

-890 VLVTTQPSD
+890 ILVTTQPSD
-899 IGNTNDIKV
+899 IGNTNDIKID
-908 ELKKINIGD
+908 LKKINIGD
-917 FAPYVT
+917 FAPYIT
-923 KTTRLEGLLNATVD
+923 KSVRLEGLLNATVD
-937 VMNPFGKIQVEMN
+937 VMNPFGKIQVDMN

-959 NDSLGR
+959 NDSLGK
-965 IQVNA
+965 IQLNA
-970 NYNQRSGAVNFAAA
+970 NYNQRSGAVNFAAV

-990 VFDVKGVYNLVDS
+990 VFDMKGVYNLLDS
-1003 TNSKTPLDITG
+1003 ANNTTPLDITG
-1014 NFQDTKID
+1014 NFQDTKINV
-1022 ILEKYLSGVFKDI
+1022 LEKYLSGVFKNI

-1041 QLRITGPTNNL
+1041 QLRITGPTDNL
-1052 KYLGKVQLRDGQLR
+1052 KYLGKVQLRDGALR
-1066 VNYTNVLYK
+1066 VNFTNVLYK
-1075 IPAATFDFGEDRINF
+1075 IPAATFDFREDHINF
-1090 GSFAIK
+1090 GSFTIR

-1110 KHRGFNDLDFD
+1110 KHHGFDDLDFD
-1121 FSMNSNKLLVLAT
+1121 FAINSNKMLVLAT

-1162 MDIKGEPADSS
+1162 MDIRGEPADSS

-1179 GSSKQSGE
+1179 GSGSKQSGE

-1195 YGREMQQVDAFKESN
+1195 YGREMKEVDAFKESN
-1210 LSVTL
+1210 LTVTL
-1215 DVTANNYINM
+1215 DVTANNYVNM
-1225 YVIMDEATGDIIQAV
+1225 YVILDELTGDVIQAV
-1240 GHGNLKMRAR
+1240 GHGNLKMKAA

-1269 FTFQSLLR
+1269 FNFQSVLR
-1277 KPFTLRPNAG
+1277 KPFTLRPNVG
-1287 NYIQWQGDPFG
+1287 NYIQWQGDPYS
-1298 ATIKIDAEYVAENV
+1298 ATIKIDAEYKAENV

-1322 SLQSGT
+1322 SLQSGS
-1328 DNNGGINN
+1328 NSSGGINN

-1349 SLKNK
+1349 TLKNK
-1354 LMQPDISF
+1354 LMKPDISF
-1362 QIEMPPG
+1362 QIELPQG
-1369 SPLKNDA
+1369 SQLKNDA

-1382 QRIQSDENELNKQV
+1382 QRIQNDENELNKQV

-1408 STSSNQGALAN
+1408 STSNSQGNLAN
-1419 LAFEGVVIN
+1419 LAFEGVVLN
-1428 SISGVLSNTLSK
+1428 SISGILSNTLSK

-1456 VNFNAQMYSGSN
+1456 VNVNAQMYSGSN
-1468 FIDNVNKNRLNI
+1468 FIDNTNNKLNI
-1480 DRTNLNFNIGKS
+1480 DRTNVNLNIGKS

-1543 FYRDSYNYM
+1543 FYRDSYNYA

-1573 RLGDIFRG
+1573 RLGDIFRT

-1588 AEQRQR
+1588 AEERR
-1594 EKEATNTST
+1594 VKDSTNATS
-1603 SATDS
+1603 STDS
-1608 SSKQDTIG
+1608 SKSDTAR
-1616 KN
+1616 KP